1 MMKHSVLKI
10 KRDKKSFKMVKY
22 SEKAACLLVGSL
34 GIPVPTSPSY
44 ASDINVYIYV
54 CVYLNFV

>member
-34 GIPVPTSPSY
+34 GIPVPTSPSMHQT
-44 ASDINVYIYV
+44 
-54 CVYLNFV
+54 